1 MTDPI
6 ASASIFIRP
15 DTTGFRAQLEAQIRA
30 ATAKP
35 ITVPVVAT
43 PITGKAAASITQAT
57 GATTALATATT
68 RQAKAAAQST
78 AATTAQAR
86 AMGQLQRGAASA
98 TLSMAGI
105 RGATLAASTRFLAA
119 AAAVVIFS
127 KAVTSVTS
135 LSSSSPCS
143 R

>member
-68 RQAKAAAQST
+68 RQVKAAASEHRSHDRLRH
-78 AATTAQAR
+78 A

-98 TLSMAGI
+98 TLSDGRHPWRHAGCPPP
-105 RGATLAASTRFLAA
+105 A
-119 AAAVVIFS
+119 
-127 KAVTSVTS
+127 
-135 LSSSSPCS
+135 SSPPPPPS
-143 R
+143 